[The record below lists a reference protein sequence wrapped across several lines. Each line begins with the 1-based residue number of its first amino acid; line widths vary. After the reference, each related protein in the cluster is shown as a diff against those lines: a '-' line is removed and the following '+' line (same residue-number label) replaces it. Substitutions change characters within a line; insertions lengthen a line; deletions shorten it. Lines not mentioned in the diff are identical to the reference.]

1 MTCVKARIE
10 RVEAVRNWTIK
21 KMFWQDTPEAEE
33 YKQGL
38 KEIADQVEEN
48 VRKKATADAGKI
60 MQSSPEALIN
70 AAPDQFWGWWTG
82 TKSDD
87 LHKKEILP
95 PCGGSAKK
103 GGGSKGKRKKKP
115 KKKIPE
121 YLKKWGT

>member
-1 MTCVKARIE
+1 MNEK
-10 RVEAVRNWTIK
+10 
-21 KMFWQDTPEAEE
+21 FWSDTPEAEE
-33 YKQGL
+33 YRQDL

-82 TKSDD
+82 TKSEDI
-87 LHKKEILP
+87 HKKEILP
-95 PCGGSAKK
+95 PCGGPAKK
-103 GGGSKGKRKKKP
+103 GGSKSKKKKKS